1 MRKFVISLAAVGT
14 ALAFASPASA
24 QYYPQQQPYGGQQYG
39 QQYGYNGSYGSN
51 QGYGQNNYGGTRAL
65 QARINS
71 IQGQIQNLQARRM
84 ISRNEA
90 RDLRSESRNLERRL
104 YEAGR
109 GGLNY
114 REMQTIQYRIARLEQ
129 NVRRQA
135 SDGNRWGRGGYGNG
149 YGQSG
154 YSNGYNGQGYGD
166 RDRDGRDDRYEDDH
180 GRDHD
185 D

>member
-24 QYYPQQQPYGGQQYG
+24 QYYPQPQPYGGQP
-39 QQYGYNGSYGSN
+39 YGYNS
-51 QGYGQNNYGGTRAL
+51 GYGYNQNNYGGLRAL

-71 IQGQIQNLQARRM
+71 IQGQIENLSARRI

-90 RDLRSESRNLERRL
+90 RDLRQESRNLERRL
-104 YEAGR
+104 YDAGR

-129 NVRRQA
+129 RVRREA
-135 SDGNRWGRGGYGNG
+135 SDGNRWGRGGY
-149 YGQSG
+149 
-154 YSNGYNGQGYGD
+154 
-166 RDRDGRDDRYEDDH
+166 
-180 GRDHD
+180 
-185 D
+185 

>member
-24 QYYPQQQPYGGQQYG
+24 QYYPQPQPYGGQG
-39 QQYGYNGSYGSN
+39 YGYNQGYVAN
-51 QGYGQNNYGGTRAL
+51 YGYGQNYGGVRAL

-71 IQGQIQNLQARRM
+71 IQAQIENLRARRA
-84 ISRNEA
+84 ITRNEA
-90 RDLRSESRNLERRL
+90 SDLRQESRGLERRL

-109 GGLNY
+109 NGLNY

-129 NVRRQA
+129 HVRHEA
-135 SDGNRWGRGGYGNG
+135 TDGNRWGRG
-149 YGQSG
+149 G
-154 YSNGYNGQGYGD
+154 YSNGYNGQGYAD
-166 RDRDGRDDRYEDDH
+166 RDRDGRDDRYENDR
-180 GRDHD
+180 GYDHD